1 MGRLGFRLEK
11 LEREAEGE
19 MVVIPQ
25 RGGTV
30 RRFPHSAGAEAL
42 VSLRDGRDHP
52 LAAAA
57 RNSPDPEWAAS
68 FYNTLQ
74 ITLTWR
80 TSASPE
86 RLEVAASRPARGP
99 RRV

>member
-1 MGRLGFRLEK
+1 M
-11 LEREAEGE
+11 
-19 MVVIPQ
+19 
-25 RGGTV
+25 

-68 FYNTLQ
+68 FYNTLP
-74 ITLTWR
+74 IDPDAEDR
-80 TSASPE
+80 SEP
-86 RLEVAASRPARGP
+86 
-99 RRV
+99 